1 MEFLVEE
8 SRRVDCYQ
16 EPLLHRHELSPDLAR
31 RMYWWV
37 SAALREH
44 FSRHFE
50 IDPEALD
57 DQLEDVV
64 AILAERASRDPH
76 QTPSAGAR
84 LAGRLADAMMVT
96 PSLLARVPRQGAD
109 TLIAKPQVGRG
120 KLS

>member
-1 MEFLVEE
+1 MIRRPPKSTRTDTLFPYTTLFRSLLENADAEISGATMEFLVEE

-50 IDPEALD
+50 IDPDALD
-57 DQLEDVV
+57 DQLEDE
-64 AILAERASRDPH
+64 IGRAH
-76 QTPSAGAR
+76 
-84 LAGRLADAMMVT
+84 V
-96 PSLLARVPRQGAD
+96 
-109 TLIAKPQVGRG
+109 
-120 KLS
+120 